1 MGVSTQ
7 GLWAGLAAAAALLG
21 AQAAAA
27 GTPEYVTVVQS
38 IDVARPAEVVWKKVG
53 GFCAIHDWLAGGR
66 LTCVYATGDGG
77 VGTNRLLAGRINEV
91 MVSRTDL
98 SYTYTQPLSPI
109 EYHGCVEVK
118 PTSATTSKIIY
129 TLFWDQAPLP
139 DQAAKDKDR
148 AGRAAMF
155 MGALKSMKALSEA
168 Q

>member
-1 MGVSTQ
+1 MGIFTRATVAGV
-7 GLWAGLAAAAALLG
+7 GLAAGLAFAQVAAAA
-21 AQAAAA
+21 
-27 GTPEYVTVVQS
+27 EYTTIVQS
-38 IDVARPAEVVWKKVG
+38 IDVNRPADAVWKKVG

-66 LTCVYATGDGG
+66 LSCTYTTGDGG

-91 MVSRTDL
+91 MVSKTDL

-129 TLFWDQAPLP
+129 TLFYDLAPLP
-139 DQAAKDKDR
+139 DQAAKDKDK

>member
-1 MGVSTQ
+1 MGLFTRAASA
-7 GLWAGLAAAAALLG
+7 GLGLAAGLAF

-27 GTPEYVTVVQS
+27 ATPEYTTIVQS
-38 IDVARPAEVVWKKVG
+38 IDVAKPADVVWKKVG

-66 LTCVYATGDGG
+66 LSCVYTTGDGG

-91 MVSRTDL
+91 MVSKTDL

-109 EYHGCVEVK
+109 EYHGSIEVK
-118 PTSATTSKIIY
+118 PISATTSKIIY
-129 TLFWDQAPLP
+129 TLFYDLAPLP

-148 AGRAAMF
+148 AGKAAMF

>member
-1 MGVSTQ
+1 MGIFTRATVAGV
-7 GLWAGLAAAAALLG
+7 GLAAGLAFAQVAAAA
-21 AQAAAA
+21 
-27 GTPEYVTVVQS
+27 EYTTIVQS
-38 IDVARPAEVVWKKVG
+38 IDVNRPADAVWKKVG

-66 LTCVYATGDGG
+66 LSCTYTAGDGG

-91 MVSRTDL
+91 MVSKTDL

-129 TLFWDQAPLP
+129 TLFYDLAPLP
-139 DQAAKDKDR
+139 DQAAKDKDK

>member
-1 MGVSTQ
+1 MGLIKRAALAGI
-7 GLWAGLAAAAALLG
+7 GLAAGLAF
-21 AQAAAA
+21 AQAASAA
-27 GTPEYVTVVQS
+27 EYISIVQS
-38 IDVARPAEVVWKKVG
+38 IDVARPADLVWKKVG
-53 GFCAIHDWLAGGR
+53 GFCAIHDWLAGGK
-66 LTCVYATGDGG
+66 LTCVYTTGDGG

-91 MVSRTDL
+91 MVSKTDL

-129 TLFWDQAPLP
+129 TLFYDQAPLA

-148 AGRAAMF
+148 ATRAGMF
-155 MGALKSMKALSEA
+155 MGALKTMKVLSEA

>member
-1 MGVSTQ
+1 MGLIKRAALAGI
-7 GLWAGLAAAAALLG
+7 GLAAGLAF
-21 AQAAAA
+21 AQAASAA
-27 GTPEYVTVVQS
+27 EYISIVQS
-38 IDVARPAEVVWKKVG
+38 IDVARPADLVWKKVG
-53 GFCAIHDWLAGGR
+53 GFCAIHDWLAGGK
-66 LTCVYATGDGG
+66 LPCVYTTGDGG

-91 MVSRTDL
+91 MVSKTDL

-129 TLFWDQAPLP
+129 TLFYDQAPLA

-148 AGRAAMF
+148 ATRAGMF
-155 MGALKSMKALSEA
+155 MGALKTMKALSEA

>member
-1 MGVSTQ
+1 MGLFTRTALA
-7 GLWAGLAAAAALLG
+7 GLGLAAGLAF

-27 GTPEYVTVVQS
+27 ATPEYVTIVQT
-38 IDVARPAEVVWKKVG
+38 IDVAKPAGEVWKKVG
-53 GFCAIHDWLAGGR
+53 GFCAIHDWLAGGK
-66 LTCVYATGDGG
+66 LSCVYTTGDGG

-91 MVSRTDL
+91 MVSKTDL

-129 TLFWDQAPLP
+129 TLFYDQAPLP

-148 AGRAAMF
+148 ATRAGMF
-155 MGALKSMKALSEA
+155 MGALKTMKALSEA

>member
-1 MGVSTQ
+1 MGIFTRATVA
-7 GLWAGLAAAAALLG
+7 GLGLAAGLAFAQVAAAA
-21 AQAAAA
+21 
-27 GTPEYVTVVQS
+27 EYTTIVQS
-38 IDVARPAEVVWKKVG
+38 IDVAKPAEVVWKKVG

-66 LTCVYATGDGG
+66 LSCTYTTGDGG

-91 MVSRTDL
+91 MVSKTDL

-129 TLFWDQAPLP
+129 TLFYDLAPLP

>member
-1 MGVSTQ
+1 MGFFTRATVA
-7 GLWAGLAAAAALLG
+7 GLGLAAGLAFAQVAAAA
-21 AQAAAA
+21 
-27 GTPEYVTVVQS
+27 EYTTIVQS
-38 IDVARPAEVVWKKVG
+38 IDVNRPADAVWKKVG

-66 LTCVYATGDGG
+66 LSCAYTTGDGG

-91 MVSRTDL
+91 MVSKTDL

-129 TLFWDQAPLP
+129 TLFYDLAPLP

>member
-1 MGVSTQ
+1 MGLIKRAALAGI
-7 GLWAGLAAAAALLG
+7 GLAAGLAF
-21 AQAAAA
+21 AQAASAA
-27 GTPEYVTVVQS
+27 EYISIVQS
-38 IDVARPAEVVWKKVG
+38 IDVARPADLVWKKVG
-53 GFCAIHDWLAGGR
+53 GFCAIHDWLAGGK
-66 LTCVYATGDGG
+66 LTCVYTTGDGG

-91 MVSRTDL
+91 MVSKTDL

-129 TLFWDQAPLP
+129 TLFYDQAPLA

-148 AGRAAMF
+148 ATRAGMF
-155 MGALKSMKALSEA
+155 MGALKTMKALSEA